1 MKHLRKI
8 GLLLTSAIILI
19 SCGGGGRSNRIN
31 LIYVNWAEGIA
42 MSNVAKILLDEQGYN
57 VNLMNA
63 DVAPIFASLARG
75 NADAFMDV
83 WLPIT
88 HHEYMKQY
96 SESIELLS
104 KNNFEEARIGLVVPS
119 YVTIN
124 SITELNEHKDKF
136 KGEIVGI
143 DAGAGLMNTAETA
156 IINYDLDFKLLTA
169 SEAAMVASLKKS
181 IDEEEWVVV
190 TGWTPHWKFYRYD
203 LKVLEDPD
211 HIFGDAEQIKT
222 ATRKGFSE
230 DHPFAAEFLNNIHFT
245 TAQIGSLMQAIEE
258 ADTEAAGAQVW
269 IEENRELTRSWMPE
283 MVEE

>member
-1 MKHLRKI
+1 MKHLKKI
-8 GLLLTSAIILI
+8 GLLLIAAIILVA
-19 SCGGGGRSNRIN
+19 CGGGNKSNRIN

-42 MSNVAKILLDEQGYN
+42 MTNVAKILLEEQGYN

-83 WLPIT
+83 WLPVT

-96 SESIELLS
+96 AESIELLS
-104 KNNFEEARIGLVVPS
+104 NNFEEARIGLVVPS

-136 KGEIVGI
+136 NGEIVGI
-143 DAGAGLMNTAETA
+143 DAGAGLMKTTEAA

-181 IDEEEWVVV
+181 IDNEEWTVI
-190 TGWTPHWKFYRYD
+190 TGWTPHWKFSRYD
-203 LKVLEDPD
+203 LKMLEDPD
-211 HIFGDAEQIKT
+211 NVFGDTEQIKT
-222 ATRKGFSE
+222 ATRKGFSQ
-230 DHPFAAEFLNNIHFT
+230 DHPYVAELLNNIKFT
-245 TAQIGSLMQAIEE
+245 TAQIGSLIQSVEE
-258 ADTEAAGAQVW
+258 SDTEAAGAQAW
-269 IEENRELTRSWMPE
+269 IDANRELVDSWMPE
-283 MVEE
+283 SVEE

>member
-1 MKHLRKI
+1 MKHLKKI
-8 GLLLTSAIILI
+8 GLLLMTALILVA
-19 SCGGGGRSNRIN
+19 CGGNSKSNRIN

-42 MSNVAKILLDEQGYN
+42 MTNVAKIILEEKGYN

-190 TGWTPHWKFYRYD
+190 TGWTPHWKFSRYD